1 MSIQGT
7 QGPLFEIAAGLNE
20 LFPDETRR
28 ALDDLFNLARKYT
41 TTESYND
48 LLKFIR
54 RFRFYSPFNAMLI
67 HTQMP
72 GAKYAAP
79 PDRWLKKY
87 QRRIKTGSR
96 PLVILRPRGP
106 VMFVFD
112 VSDTE
117 PLDGAPRLPP
127 EVENPFDVR
136 DGVIGS
142 EWSLTCENAKRDG
155 VNVIEKDAG
164 SQSAGSIQNASAGRF
179 LSVLKKKK
187 PTEVYE
193 RVPLRYEMLVNTKL
207 SSEAKYATTV
217 HELGH
222 LYCGHLGSP
231 NANWWQDRHTLNTN
245 VCEFEAESICYL
257 VCSRLGIDNPSD
269 EYLAGYMDAHKETPP
284 ISLEAVMKAAGLIE
298 KMGRERLKP
307 RKETEA

>member
-7 QGPLFEIAAGLNE
+7 QDPLFEVAKGLSA
-20 LFPDETRR
+20 LFPPEETQR

-41 TTESYND
+41 TTESYD
-48 LLKFIR
+48 ELLKFIR
-54 RFRFYSPFNAMLI
+54 RFRFYSPYNAMLI

-72 GAKYAAP
+72 GATYVAP

-117 PLDGAPRLPP
+117 PLDGAPPLPP

-136 DGVIGS
+136 NGTVGQ
-142 EWSLTCENAKRDG
+142 EWELTCENAKRDG
-155 VNVIEKDAG
+155 IRIIEKEAG
-164 SQSAGSIQNASAGRF
+164 SQSAGSIRTAGGAF
-179 LSVLKKKK
+179 LQVLKKSRPQK
-187 PTEVYE
+187 EYE
-193 RVPLRYEMLVNTKL
+193 RVPLRYEMLVNSKH
-207 SSEAKYATTV
+207 SRVAKYATLG

-231 NANWWQDRHTLNTN
+231 NVNWWPRRQTLHTNI
-245 VCEFEAESICYL
+245 CEFEAESVCYL

-269 EYLAGYMDAHKETPP
+269 EYLAGYMNANKETPP

-298 KMGRERLKP
+298 RMGRERLKP
-307 RKETEA
+307 RKSDQ